1 MDHYRTVVIY
11 VDMFQGQYYQEGDI
25 VSLVDHEGGVF
36 YAQIRGF
43 MCDQYNE
50 KSAVITWLL
59 PTQSSPAD
67 KFDASTYILGK
78 PVCATVQSCFSP
90 KHCLLFRIVFY

>member
-1 MDHYRTVVIY
+1 MDHTVACYMFQGQYYHGDTVSLADY
-11 VDMFQGQYYQEGDI
+11 TMACYLFQGQYYQEGDI
-25 VSLVDHEGGVF
+25 VSLVDHDGGVF

-59 PTQSSPAD
+59 PTQNSPAD

-78 PVCATVQSCFSP
+78 
-90 KHCLLFRIVFY
+90 